1 MLAAAAADRAEDR
14 SIGVRDWEGG
24 TCKWRRKEKESS
36 VFVYKLSGESLSRPV
51 KTLSAHKQADFLEIL
66 EISLQTMQN
75 LDSALASSTVKFA
88 VD

>member
-1 MLAAAAADRAEDR
+1 M
-14 SIGVRDWEGG
+14 
-24 TCKWRRKEKESS
+24 EKEGKGEFY
-36 VFVYKLSGESLSRPV
+36 VCIHCNKLSEESLSRLV